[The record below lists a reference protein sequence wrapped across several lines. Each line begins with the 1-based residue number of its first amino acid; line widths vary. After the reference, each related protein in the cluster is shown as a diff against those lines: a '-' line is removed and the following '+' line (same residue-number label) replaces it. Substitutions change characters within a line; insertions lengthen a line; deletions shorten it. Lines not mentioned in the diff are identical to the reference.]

1 MAQGASQAA
10 KMLLPE
16 ATDIH
21 KASARQGLQAGVP
34 GLLQGSRAPG
44 PVLQGL
50 PSPAA
55 AGWGAPAPL
64 VGQSG
69 AVSAMLLALIASSA
83 AAKSGSRCLRAS
95 HAAAHKSQFQLGS
108 RSPSPSTS
116 NAPRPTSKQLEA
128 DILRVLL
135 PTVRSQDRPNN
146 TPKARCSDIP
156 WVSHAAT
163 APEQR
168 RGSLELVHP
177 LMPPSL
183 VAPFFAP
190 PTRITRHGTVPSAV
204 CLLVPALGAVSTC
217 TVSGHASSAAGLAR
231 PLPLLCCSGFR
242 APHLPLKRQR
252 ILPTAV
258 RDARRRSVFACL
270 PASRFCRPIFC
281 VLSPS
286 EPLSLVAA
294 PRPAP
299 RHPAIRHRRNPRFC
313 RRPPRR
319 ERASQ
324 RLKPWIDSPNTVTM
338 AIAMGWHK
346 PDNVAGSSA
355 PAIMVGLFV
364 ASGGLLFGYDTGA
377 INGIL
382 AMEEFKQRFG
392 TCNNKTENDDICAK
406 DSALIVA
413 ILSVGTAVGALLA
426 APAGDSLGRRRTL
439 LLSVFIFCVGAILQ
453 VSAERLN
460 ALLVGRCLAGV
471 GVGAVS
477 VLVPLYQSEM
487 APKWIR
493 GTLVC
498 AYQLSI
504 TIGLL
509 SASIINIITSRIPS
523 AASYRIPLGLQ
534 LLPAA
539 ILTGGLLLLPET
551 PRFLVKQGKK
561 EAAGLSLSRLRRLD
575 ITHPA
580 LIDELQEIVANHQY
594 ELTLGPD
601 TYKEIFVGSPHL
613 GRRTFTGCGIQ
624 MLQQLTGINFIMYY
638 STTFFGGS
646 GVDSPY
652 TKSLIIQVINVVST
666 FVGVFV
672 IESWGRRKLL
682 IVGAIGMACC
692 QLVMASFAAAAGEG
706 LKQAS
711 TTILIVF
718 CSLNIFFFA
727 ASWGPV
733 AWVVTSEIYPL
744 KVRAKSM
751 SISTFSNWVL
761 NFGIGYS
768 TPFMVGS
775 GPGTA
780 GFGTKIFFIWG
791 AFCIVAVFFV
801 WAMVYETSK
810 ISLEQ
815 IDEMYERVDHAWNS
829 RNFEPSWSF
838 QQILDEGWSP
848 SAQPPPD
855 HELQTTSTQSSADT
869 TLGDSNSVIIQMP
882 PTAHHGDGNE
892 ITTASDGNKDSVPT
906 MAHVDFSY

>member
-1 MAQGASQAA
+1 M
-10 KMLLPE
+10 
-16 ATDIH
+16 D
-21 KASARQGLQAGVP
+21 
-34 GLLQGSRAPG
+34 
-44 PVLQGL
+44 
-50 PSPAA
+50 
-55 AGWGAPAPL
+55 
-64 VGQSG
+64 
-69 AVSAMLLALIASSA
+69 
-83 AAKSGSRCLRAS
+83 
-95 HAAAHKSQFQLGS
+95 
-108 RSPSPSTS
+108 
-116 NAPRPTSKQLEA
+116 
-128 DILRVLL
+128 
-135 PTVRSQDRPNN
+135 
-146 TPKARCSDIP
+146 
-156 WVSHAAT
+156 
-163 APEQR
+163 
-168 RGSLELVHP
+168 
-177 LMPPSL
+177 
-183 VAPFFAP
+183 
-190 PTRITRHGTVPSAV
+190 
-204 CLLVPALGAVSTC
+204 
-217 TVSGHASSAAGLAR
+217 
-231 PLPLLCCSGFR
+231 
-242 APHLPLKRQR
+242 
-252 ILPTAV
+252 
-258 RDARRRSVFACL
+258 
-270 PASRFCRPIFC
+270 
-281 VLSPS
+281 
-286 EPLSLVAA
+286 
-294 PRPAP
+294 
-299 RHPAIRHRRNPRFC
+299 
-313 RRPPRR
+313 
-319 ERASQ
+319 
-324 RLKPWIDSPNTVTM
+324 
-338 AIAMGWHK
+338 
-346 PDNVAGSSA
+346 
-355 PAIMVGLFV
+355 
-364 ASGGLLFGYDTGA
+364 
-377 INGIL
+377 
-382 AMEEFKQRFG
+382 EFKQKFG
-392 TCNNKTENDDICAK
+392 TCNNQTIDDDSCAK

-413 ILSVGTAVGALLA
+413 ILSVGTAIGALLA
-426 APAGDSLGRRRTL
+426 APAGDSLGRRRSML
-439 LLSVFIFCVGAILQ
+439 LAVAIFCVGAICQ
-453 VSAERLN
+453 VSAE
-460 ALLVGRCLAGV
+460 ASASLLVGRWVSLSYPHCHPIRWRSDLFLACVLVPKLYMRLTLLSRCLAGV

-509 SASIINIITSRIPS
+509 SASIINILTSRIKSP
-523 AASYRIPLGLQ
+523 AAYRIPLGLQ
-534 LLPAA
+534 LVPAL

-551 PRFLVKQGKK
+551 PRFLVKQGNK

-580 LIDELQEIVANHQY
+580 LIDELQEIIANHQY

-652 TKSLIIQVINVVST
+652 TKSLIIQIINVVST

-672 IESWGRRKLL
+672 IESWGRRRLL

-692 QLVMASFAAAAGEG
+692 QLLMASFAAAAGEG
-706 LKQAS
+706 LKEAS
-711 TTILIVF
+711 ATILIVF
-718 CSLNIFFFA
+718 CSINIFFFA

-751 SISTFSNWVL
+751 SVSTFANWVL

-829 RNFEPSWSF
+829 KSFEPSWSF
-838 QQILDEGWSP
+838 QQMLDEGWSP

-855 HELQTTSTQSSADT
+855 HELQTTPSQSSADT
-869 TLGDSNSVIIQMP
+869 TLGDSNSVTIQIP
-882 PTAHHGDGNE
+882 HNTHHGDSNE
-892 ITTASDGNKDSVPT
+892 ITSASSDENKESVPT